1 MKDEKC
7 YLGCEIF
14 IYFFTKF
21 FEFFKFSNFLSFR
34 RNRIS
39 RLGNSRKGEERKSA
53 KIYRLNESQI
63 MKRIAG
69 RTFGIL

>member
-53 KIYRLNESQI
+53 KI
-63 MKRIAG
+63 
-69 RTFGIL
+69 